1 MNGSNNAYYMNRI
14 IKLISPLTCQTF
26 KIELNGE
33 ENELREL
40 LATILEIN
48 PKSIKGLRD
57 SYNNYYT
64 LSSAVKNPHINT
76 DPYNYYTVVIKGM
89 GPTHDLKYMK
99 YPSFNIFKRDRINSF
114 SNSNDSNMDYR
125 NSLINKTLNYYDN
138 DEDDDNTNNLRYLYH
153 KNNNLKNDDY
163 YNNKEFLKFAEDL
176 YKKNYIDYNLQRKLK
191 KLIKENNKEVISIL
205 NSYLKLNSSKSFDEL
220 AKKIQPV
227 ITSGGSKKSENLEES
242 KQKSSSSN
250 SDSSKSGKS
259 SKSSK
264 KEKKTKKNKD
274 NKDKSNNKK
283 NNINNSNNKKQE
295 KLSNEE
301 KILED
306 VKLNFSKEKYLKLKE
321 LLEKKDKEIIKIIKT
336 FEKNNDYNHLL
347 SKLSRLVDSL
357 EENSEENL
365 DEENVSGNEN
375 DSSYY
380 IRKEED
386 ESNETK
392 SKNKK
397 NKKNNEEMQKISK
410 NVYNA
415 LKNKGKD
422 LYYIAK
428 YDMQQLKND
437 EKKNLFTKQ
446 FKLDMDKLNKDN
458 YKIPKKNVSL
468 IKKYYTDY
476 ILKKICKNYSE
487 DEKQIYNRLLEE
499 EDEENNIIIQYYKDL
514 LNHQNITELRNQL
527 KKIIKEA
534 EERIEEEENEDDD
547 EDNKGKNSIKEE
559 NEENEDEEDEEEE
572 DEGEVEEEEEDE
584 AEENE
589 DNQDEKNSENKSKKE
604 NEKDSDKDNE
614 SSSNNKD
621 NFILNDVNKDR
632 AVNILNNNYKKIN
645 NFNNFSNFANI
656 NNNNN
661 NNNNNNSEDSEE
673 KKEDKNDNQNLGLGF
688 VVVKQKKNNNKEEK
702 KESFTNFQNTNNN
715 NNNKLNTTN
724 SIAKESS
731 QSTNNPNKKLN
742 QFITQIEHM
751 KKIDNIKKTIIDAI
765 HTNNK
770 YVMDLF
776 EKFQKNKFNLNPKS
790 LNAVYKQIKDNPDT
804 QSKDYIFKSL
814 IKEMPNLSENIQD
827 FICDEFINKNQEL
840 ETFFSVYENTKE
852 KDEFFESIEIF
863 LKKPNTKKNL
873 IQFSLKKIKSEI
885 SSTLLKKGEN
895 DNNEDLAKKSK
906 EIIKILKKYNLFNEK
921 EYNIIMNS
929 LDNDDDVFT
938 ATFQVLFDDQD
949 LNEFYETMNLALD
962 NQMKKDGINGNEEKW
977 NNDLIR
983 KNYKEIKNKIDEKH
997 YYTLEDLYSN
1007 KNENLYNILKDLNSS
1022 NINEKIENAK
1032 TLILKK
1038 ELSAT

>member
-1 MNGSNNAYYMNRI
+1 MNGGNNAYYMNRI

-76 DPYNYYTVVIKGM
+76 DPYNYYTVVIKGI
-89 GPTHDLKYMK
+89 GPTQDLKYMK

-114 SNSNDSNMDYR
+114 SNSNDNNLDYR
-125 NSLINKTLNYYDN
+125 NNLINRTLNYYYN

-153 KNNNLKNDDY
+153 KNNKLKNDDY

-227 ITSGGSKKSENLEES
+227 ITSGSKKSENLEES
-242 KQKSSSSN
+242 KQNSSSSSN
-250 SDSSKSGKS
+250 NNKI
-259 SKSSK
+259 SK
-264 KEKKTKKNKD
+264 KEKKSKKNKD
-274 NKDKSNNKK
+274 NIDKSNNKK
-283 NNINNSNNKKQE
+283 NNNNKKQE

-357 EENSEENL
+357 EENSENYI
-365 DEENVSGNEN
+365 DEENISGNEN

-380 IRKEED
+380 IRKEN
-386 ESNETK
+386 ESNDTK

-397 NKKNNEEMQKISK
+397 NIIDKEIQKISK
-410 NVYNA
+410 NVYNS

-437 EKKNLFTKQ
+437 EKKNLFIKQ
-446 FKLDMDKLNKDN
+446 FKLDIDKLNKDN
-458 YKIPKKNVSL
+458 YKIPKKNISL

-476 ILKKICKNYSE
+476 ILKKICKNFNE
-487 DEKQIYNRLLEE
+487 DEKIIYNRLLEE
-499 EDEENNIIIQYYKDL
+499 DDEENNIIIQYYKDL

-527 KKIIKEA
+527 KKIIKEE
-534 EERIEEEENEDDD
+534 EERIEEEENEDED
-547 EDNKGKNSIKEE
+547 EENKGKNSIKEE

-572 DEGEVEEEEEDE
+572 DDGEGEEEEDDE
-584 AEENE
+584 GEENENE
-589 DNQDEKNSENKSKKE
+589 DNQEEKKSENISKKD
-604 NEKDSDKDNE
+604 NNNDKDSDKDND

-632 AVNILNNNYKKIN
+632 AVNMLNNNYKKIN
-645 NFNNFSNFANI
+645 NFNNFSNFVNT

-661 NNNNNNSEDSEE
+661 NKDNNSKISDE

-688 VVVKQKKNNNKEEK
+688 VVVKQKKPVNKEEK
-702 KESFTNFQNTNNN
+702 KESFNNFQNTNN

-765 HTNNK
+765 HSNNK
-770 YVMDLF
+770 YVMELF

-804 QSKDYIFKSL
+804 KSKDYIFKSL
-814 IKEMPNLSENIQD
+814 IKEIPNLSENVQD
-827 FICDEFINKNQEL
+827 FICDEFINKNKEL
-840 ETFFSVYENTKE
+840 ETFFTLYENTKE
-852 KDEFFESIEIF
+852 KDEFFESIEMF

-873 IQFSLKKIKSEI
+873 IKFSLKKIKSEI

-895 DNNEDLAKKSK
+895 DNNEELAKKSK
-906 EIIKILKKYNLFNEK
+906 EIIKILKKYDLFNEK

-949 LNEFYETMNLALD
+949 LNEFYETMTLALD

-983 KNYKEIKNKIDEKH
+983 KNYKEIKKKIEEKH
-997 YYTLEDLYSN
+997 YDTLEELYKN
-1007 KNENLYNILKDLNSS
+1007 KNENLYNIVKDINSS
-1022 NINEKIENAK
+1022 NINDKIANAN

>member
-1 MNGSNNAYYMNRI
+1 M
-14 IKLISPLTCQTF
+14 
-26 KIELNGE
+26 
-33 ENELREL
+33 
-40 LATILEIN
+40 
-48 PKSIKGLRD
+48 
-57 SYNNYYT
+57 
-64 LSSAVKNPHINT
+64 
-76 DPYNYYTVVIKGM
+76 
-89 GPTHDLKYMK
+89 
-99 YPSFNIFKRDRINSF
+99 
-114 SNSNDSNMDYR
+114 
-125 NSLINKTLNYYDN
+125 
-138 DEDDDNTNNLRYLYH
+138 
-153 KNNNLKNDDY
+153 
-163 YNNKEFLKFAEDL
+163 
-176 YKKNYIDYNLQRKLK
+176 
-191 KLIKENNKEVISIL
+191 
-205 NSYLKLNSSKSFDEL
+205 

-250 SDSSKSGKS
+250 SESSKSGKS
-259 SKSSK
+259 SKSIK
-264 KEKKTKKNKD
+264 KEKKSKKNKD

-572 DEGEVEEEEEDE
+572 DEGEGEEEEEDE

-673 KKEDKNDNQNLGLGF
+673 KKE
-688 VVVKQKKNNNKEEK
+688 
-702 KESFTNFQNTNNN
+702 SFTNFQNTNNN
-715 NNNKLNTTN
+715 NNKLNTTN
-724 SIAKESS
+724 SVAKESS

-885 SSTLLKKGEN
+885 SSTLLKKG
-895 DNNEDLAKKSK
+895 
-906 EIIKILKKYNLFNEK
+906 IIKILKKYNLFNEK

-997 YYTLEDLYSN
+997 
-1007 KNENLYNILKDLNSS
+1007 KNENLYNILKDINSS

>member
-76 DPYNYYTVVIKGM
+76 DPYNYYTVVIKGIV
-89 GPTHDLKYMK
+89 PNHDLKYMK

-114 SNSNDSNMDYR
+114 SNSNDSGINYR
-125 NSLINKTLNYYDN
+125 NNLINKTLDYYNN
-138 DEDDDNTNNLRYLYH
+138 DEDVDNANNLGYLYH
-153 KNNNLKNDDY
+153 KNNNIKNDDY

-176 YKKNYIDYNLQRKLK
+176 YKKNYIDYNLERKLK

-205 NSYLKLNSSKSFDEL
+205 NSYLKLNSNKSFDEL

-227 ITSGGSKKSENLEES
+227 ITSGSKKSENLEES
-242 KQKSSSSN
+242 KQNSSSSPSEN
-250 SDSSKSGKS
+250 

-264 KEKKTKKNKD
+264 KEKKSKKNKD
-274 NKDKSNNKK
+274 IKDNKDNKEKINNKK
-283 NNINNSNNKKQE
+283 KNINKKQE
-295 KLSNEE
+295 KQSDEE
-301 KILED
+301 KILDD

-321 LLEKKDKEIIKIIKT
+321 LLEKKDKEIIKIIKA

-347 SKLSRLVDSL
+347 SKLSRLVDNL
-357 EENSEENL
+357 EENSEEDII
-365 DEENVSGNEN
+365 DEENISGNEN

-380 IRKEED
+380 IRKED
-386 ESNETK
+386 NESSDTK
-392 SKNKK
+392 NKNKK
-397 NKKNNEEMQKISK
+397 NKKNKDNEEIQKISK
-410 NVYNA
+410 NVYNS

-437 EKKNLFTKQ
+437 EKKNLFVKQ
-446 FKLDMDKLNKDN
+446 FKLDIDKLNKDN
-458 YKIPKKNVSL
+458 YKIPKKNISI

-476 ILKKICKNYSE
+476 ILKKICKNFNE
-487 DEKQIYNRLLEE
+487 DEKLIYNRLLEE

-534 EERIEEEENEDDD
+534 EERIEEEENEDD
-547 EDNKGKNSIKEE
+547 EEENKGKNSIKEE

-572 DEGEVEEEEEDE
+572 DDGEGEEEEEDE

-589 DNQDEKNSENKSKKE
+589 DNQEEKNNSKKD
-604 NEKDSDKDNE
+604 NDKDSDKDND

-632 AVNILNNNYKKIN
+632 AVNMLNNNYKKIN

-661 NNNNNNSEDSEE
+661 KDNNSEDSEE
-673 KKEDKNDNQNLGLGF
+673 KKEEKKEEKNDNQNLGLGF
-688 VVVKQKKNNNKEEK
+688 VVVKQKKTNNREEK
-702 KESFTNFQNTNNN
+702 KESFNNFQN

-742 QFITQIEHM
+742 QFIKQIEHM
-751 KKIDNIKKTIIDAI
+751 KKIDDIKKTIIDAI
-765 HTNNK
+765 HSNNK
-770 YVMDLF
+770 YIMELF

-790 LNAVYKQIKDNPDT
+790 LNVVYKQIKDNPDT
-804 QSKDYIFKSL
+804 KSKDYIFKSL
-814 IKEMPNLSENIQD
+814 IKEIPNLSENIQD

-840 ETFFSVYENTKE
+840 ETYFSLYENTKE
-852 KDEFFESIEIF
+852 KDEFFESLEMF

-873 IQFSLKKIKSEI
+873 IKFSLKKIKTEI

-895 DNNEDLAKKSK
+895 DNNEDLALKSK

-949 LNEFYETMNLALD
+949 LNEFYETMTLALD
-962 NQMKKDGINGNEEKW
+962 NQMKKDGINENEEKW

-983 KNYKEIKNKIDEKH
+983 KNYKEIKKKIEEKH
-997 YYTLEDLYSN
+997 YNTLEELFKN

-1022 NINEKIENAK
+1022 NINEKIESAK